1 MKLISLNIWG
11 GKQNKQLLDFIGQ
24 HSKDT
29 DIFCFQEVYN
39 GTNTDIVGVFGGM
52 PDIHHQIKNI
62 LPGFRDVHN
71 EVYEFFFD
79 RKFTAPFGLSI
90 FVNPKTEIIDLGITD
105 FFSQAEEWLKEGVT
119 VWNRWLQYAI
129 IKNNGKEYV
138 ICNLHGLHTGG
149 GKKDIPAR
157 IFQSEKVL
165 EFIGKQDCEAV
176 LIGDLNLDMDT
187 ESVNILEKKLKN
199 LIKEYGIKT
208 TRSDLYPRKAEM
220 PLADYC
226 FVTSDIKVDSFEV
239 PTGDMSDHL
248 PLILEFK

>member
-1 MKLISLNIWG
+1 MKLILLNIWG
-11 GKQNKQLLDFIGQ
+11 GKQKQQLLDFIKQ
-24 HSKDT
+24 HSLDA

-39 GTNTDIVGVFGGM
+39 GTNMDIVGTQGGV
-52 PDIHHQIKNI
+52 PDIHQQIKNM

-79 RKFTAPFGLSI
+79 RKFTTPFGLSI
-90 FVNPKTEIIDLGITD
+90 FVNQKIEIVDSGVTD
-105 FFSQAEEWLKEGVT
+105 FFSQAEEGLKEGVN
-119 VWNRWLQYAI
+119 VWNRWLQYAKI
-129 IKNNGKEYV
+129 RNDGKEYL
-138 ICNLHGLHTGG
+138 ICNLHGLHSGG

-165 EFIGKQDCEAV
+165 EFIESNKTRAV
-176 LIGDLNLDMDT
+176 LAGDLNLDMDT
-187 ESVNILEKKLKN
+187 ESIKILEKKLKN

-226 FVTSDIKVDSFEV
+226 FVTPDININSFEIPISDI
-239 PTGDMSDHL
+239 SDHL
-248 PLILEFK
+248 PLILEFE